1 MKALGKAI
9 ALVLVALLLTMAF
22 LFPSMT
28 NGQITSSY
36 GNNSD
41 INPTAFTL
49 TIYSPDNQTYNST
62 LPLNFT
68 IEWTTYPTFAFPIP
82 PAPKLNGVYTYAID
96 NNPAVSVAS
105 NQSSSDVFGYSNFT
119 VNPTFSYLV
128 NVSNLTNGY
137 HEIVLTA
144 SLYGSGNSFFSASS
158 SPIQFLVQ
166 NPKPTPTP
174 NSATGASISPLTITI
189 IATVVVLVAAIVYL
203 LFYRK
208 HRKTTKLK
216 H

>member
-1 MKALGKAI
+1 VI
-9 ALVLVALLLTMAF
+9 
-22 LFPSMT
+22 
-28 NGQITSSY
+28 
-36 GNNSD
+36 
-41 INPTAFTL
+41 
-49 TIYSPDNQTYNST
+49 
-62 LPLNFT
+62 
-68 IEWTTYPTFAFPIP
+68 
-82 PAPKLNGVYTYAID
+82 
-96 NNPAVSVAS
+96 
-105 NQSSSDVFGYSNFT
+105 
-119 VNPTFSYLV
+119 
-128 NVSNLTNGY
+128 
-137 HEIVLTA
+137 TA